1 MMTTRDRVLLWVS
14 CAALAAS
21 TIACGNSMSATGPS
35 NSSGSGAVISGRV
48 NVSGSAALNVAARFP
63 LAVSVAVPLANSS
76 SSTVT
81 VTIEGTNISS
91 TVDGNGNFTL
101 TNVPAGTVQLHFQGR
116 GADAML
122 TISGIQSNDNL
133 QITVTLN
140 GRNAN
145 LDSRNSSSNN
155 NNNGVLVNGRIDSI
169 VVATRT
175 LRVGTDSVVADNS
188 TTIRHGNQTFAFT
201 DLKVGDHIQVKG
213 TRDGSTVRASEIKVE
228 NDDGDDN
235 EDNDHDNN
243 GNNNSTAQGTV
254 TGLGGTCPSVT
265 FFIGST
271 KVTTSLSTRFEDVT
285 CLMLANSMKVE
296 VKGTKA
302 NDGTLMAS
310 TIEKD

>member
-1 MMTTRDRVLLWVS
+1 MTTRDRVLLWVS

-35 NSSGSGAVISGRV
+35 NSSGSGAIISGRV

-63 LAVSVAVPLANSS
+63 LALSVAVPLANSS

-140 GRNAN
+140 GRSAS
-145 LDSRNSSSNN
+145 LDSRNSSSS
-155 NNNGVLVNGRIDSI
+155 NNGVLVNGRIDSI

-175 LRVGTDSVVADNS
+175 LRVGADTVTADNS

-201 DLKVGDHIQVKG
+201 DLRVGDHIQVKG
-213 TRDGSTVRASEIKVE
+213 TRDGSSVRATEIKVE
-228 NDDGDDN
+228 TGDGEDDGD
-235 EDNDHDNN
+235 
-243 GNNNSTAQGTV
+243 NNNSTAQGTV
-254 TGLGGTCPSVT
+254 SGLGGTCPSVT

-271 KVTTSLSTRFEDVT
+271 KVTTSLSTQFEDVT
-285 CLMLANSMKVE
+285 CLTLANSMKVE
-296 VKGTKA
+296 VKGTRA

-310 TIEKD
+310 KVERD